1 MKQPQQTPAIMSDE
15 QIVELYWQ
23 RDEQAIKQTDL
34 KYKGFLLSIAY
45 QIVHDPSD
53 CEECLN
59 DTYVGAW
66 NAIPPTRPT
75 VLQAFLA
82 TIMRRTAIDCYKTK
96 RRQKRIVS
104 ELTVSLDELGD
115 LIADDHSPTAPL
127 DSEELGRVI
136 GRFVDS
142 LSERRMYIFMSR
154 YYVARPIREIAR
166 RLGCSESTVHKEI
179 AQIKRDLKEALE
191 KEGYEI

>member
-1 MKQPQQTPAIMSDE
+1 M
-15 QIVELYWQ
+15 
-23 RDEQAIKQTDL
+23 
-34 KYKGFLLSIAY
+34 
-45 QIVHDPSD
+45 
-53 CEECLN
+53 
-59 DTYVGAW
+59 
-66 NAIPPTRPT
+66 
-75 VLQAFLA
+75 
-82 TIMRRTAIDCYKTK
+82 
-96 RRQKRIVS
+96 
-104 ELTVSLDELGD
+104 
-115 LIADDHSPTAPL
+115 
-127 DSEELGRVI
+127 I